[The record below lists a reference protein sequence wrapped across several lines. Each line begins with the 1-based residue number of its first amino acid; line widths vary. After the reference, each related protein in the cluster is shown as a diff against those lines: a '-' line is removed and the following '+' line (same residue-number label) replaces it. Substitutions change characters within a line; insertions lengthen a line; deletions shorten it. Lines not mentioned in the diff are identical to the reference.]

1 LQTRSK
7 AHTTRWP
14 PRHRSLLTN
23 LTVLV
28 FVSTCAVA
36 PLSADTAPTVNAG
49 KPTTQLDPDVMQK
62 WSRSC
67 ALCHVDGTG
76 GAPRVGRTDEWQ
88 PRLAEGRDVLFERT
102 VEGFNNMPPL
112 GYCMSCEA
120 DDFRALID
128 FMAGA
133 EQ

>member
-1 LQTRSK
+1 MALLALSM
-7 AHTTRWP
+7 ALVAE
-14 PRHRSLLTN
+14 PRATDPVPDATAKQRP
-23 LTVLV
+23 
-28 FVSTCAVA
+28 AA
-36 PLSADTAPTVNAG
+36 PGPAI
-49 KPTTQLDPDVMQK
+49 MRK

-88 PRLAEGRDVLFERT
+88 PRLAQGRDVLFEHT

-120 DDFRALID
+120 EDFRALID

-133 EQ
+133 QQ